1 MKKNIAKLLV
11 LVIAISLFSGCAN
24 KNKIGDELKT
34 IKLWS
39 GYCMIAED
47 ELEMEKSEWILTKL
61 VDKYNE
67 IQDDIR
73 VEFSYFD
80 DDDVMLQT
88 LKASVAEG
96 KDIPDIVVVQSG
108 VYLEDLKDI
117 FTPINNY
124 LSEDY
129 KSSTRYWETTT
140 FSDEIYGYPTTGA
153 NVTYFAYNKALIN
166 QAGLD
171 FENNPP
177 TTVEEFLSA
186 CETIKAEGIV
196 PITAGDYECNDFF
209 STLVSKWWVQD
220 TGIDGI
226 KQHGANKTSFS
237 SDQGFINACS
247 IVQDMWNAGYI
258 INDYVTNEDTI
269 SDLADGKAAMYNS
282 FVFELGLLE
291 DAMGENLGILL
302 VPDLSASCINP
313 GLSLGSCNQCM
324 SITRSSNNK
333 EECVRFIE
341 WLLNRENSIELY
353 KKYKGLPIRKDIS
366 LKDLGW
372 DENEHYAKLYP
383 CVENIA
389 TYPEYMV
396 MGIGDLADTY
406 YTYGPQLI
414 TGEISPSRYAELL
427 DQANQ

>member
-140 FSDEIYGYPTTGA
+140 FSDEIYGY
-153 NVTYFAYNKALIN
+153 
-166 QAGLD
+166 
-171 FENNPP
+171 
-177 TTVEEFLSA
+177 
-186 CETIKAEGIV
+186 
-196 PITAGDYECNDFF
+196 
-209 STLVSKWWVQD
+209 
-220 TGIDGI
+220 
-226 KQHGANKTSFS
+226 
-237 SDQGFINACS
+237 
-247 IVQDMWNAGYI
+247 
-258 INDYVTNEDTI
+258 
-269 SDLADGKAAMYNS
+269 
-282 FVFELGLLE
+282 
-291 DAMGENLGILL
+291 
-302 VPDLSASCINP
+302 
-313 GLSLGSCNQCM
+313 
-324 SITRSSNNK
+324 
-333 EECVRFIE
+333 
-341 WLLNRENSIELY
+341 
-353 KKYKGLPIRKDIS
+353 
-366 LKDLGW
+366 
-372 DENEHYAKLYP
+372 
-383 CVENIA
+383 
-389 TYPEYMV
+389 
-396 MGIGDLADTY
+396 
-406 YTYGPQLI
+406 
-414 TGEISPSRYAELL
+414 AELL
-427 DQANQ
+427 DQANH

>member
-96 KDIPDIVVVQSG
+96 KDIPD
-108 VYLEDLKDI
+108 
-117 FTPINNY
+117 
-124 LSEDY
+124 
-129 KSSTRYWETTT
+129 
-140 FSDEIYGYPTTGA
+140 
-153 NVTYFAYNKALIN
+153 
-166 QAGLD
+166 
-171 FENNPP
+171 
-177 TTVEEFLSA
+177 
-186 CETIKAEGIV
+186 
-196 PITAGDYECNDFF
+196 
-209 STLVSKWWVQD
+209 
-220 TGIDGI
+220 
-226 KQHGANKTSFS
+226 
-237 SDQGFINACS
+237 
-247 IVQDMWNAGYI
+247 
-258 INDYVTNEDTI
+258 
-269 SDLADGKAAMYNS
+269 
-282 FVFELGLLE
+282 
-291 DAMGENLGILL
+291 
-302 VPDLSASCINP
+302 
-313 GLSLGSCNQCM
+313 
-324 SITRSSNNK
+324 
-333 EECVRFIE
+333 
-341 WLLNRENSIELY
+341 
-353 KKYKGLPIRKDIS
+353 
-366 LKDLGW
+366 
-372 DENEHYAKLYP
+372 
-383 CVENIA
+383 
-389 TYPEYMV
+389 

-414 TGEISPSRYAELL
+414 TGEISPSHYAELL

>member
-129 KSSTRYWETTT
+129 KSSTRYWETTKYR
-140 FSDEIYGYPTTGA
+140 SPA
-153 NVTYFAYNKALIN
+153 
-166 QAGLD
+166 
-171 FENNPP
+171 
-177 TTVEEFLSA
+177 
-186 CETIKAEGIV
+186 
-196 PITAGDYECNDFF
+196 
-209 STLVSKWWVQD
+209 
-220 TGIDGI
+220 
-226 KQHGANKTSFS
+226 HRFS
-237 SDQGFINACS
+237 SGPGRVCRTA
-247 IVQDMWNAGYI
+247 
-258 INDYVTNEDTI
+258 
-269 SDLADGKAAMYNS
+269 
-282 FVFELGLLE
+282 
-291 DAMGENLGILL
+291 
-302 VPDLSASCINP
+302 P
-313 GLSLGSCNQCM
+313 GLPAAWRQRDRRTVHQTDC
-324 SITRSSNNK
+324 
-333 EECVRFIE
+333 
-341 WLLNRENSIELY
+341 Y
-353 KKYKGLPIRKDIS
+353 
-366 LKDLGW
+366 
-372 DENEHYAKLYP
+372 
-383 CVENIA
+383 
-389 TYPEYMV
+389 
-396 MGIGDLADTY
+396 
-406 YTYGPQLI
+406 
-414 TGEISPSRYAELL
+414 
-427 DQANQ
+427 